1 MSTRRLAHVSFIYQC
16 PVLET
21 HHSSVHMR
29 RDQLST
35 YARIVL
41 GTSHE
46 LFMHPLPWVCLEN
59 TTLGWKEPI
68 AKERLYKMKFKGCL
82 TTCKQ
87 IHCEGSRNRWLG
99 RGLIWG
105 VLRSGGTFWGAAM
118 LSIFTGGVLRMG
130 MCIVHYSS
138 NCAVFSCSVTSDSLQ
153 PHGLSPCQAPLS
165 VEMLQA
171 RMLERVTRPSP
182 RGFSQPRNRTG
193 VSCIAGR
200 LVTS

>member
-1 MSTRRLAHVSFIYQC
+1 
-16 PVLET
+16 
-21 HHSSVHMR
+21 
-29 RDQLST
+29 
-35 YARIVL
+35 
-41 GTSHE
+41 
-46 LFMHPLPWVCLEN
+46 MHPLPWVCLEN
-59 TTLGWKEPI
+59 TTLRWKEPI
-68 AKERLYKMKFKGCL
+68 AKERLYNMKFKGCL

-87 IHCEGSRNRWLG
+87 IHCERSRNRWLG